1 MSVHFTFETWPCLPV
16 WGPPGL
22 CLGVGLVYKVLGVVA
37 HTGSVA
43 QHCLRFRHFPHSQ
56 LGFQTQLGAGVSVL
70 HISAPGGLVSTTAVS
85 PTLEAEI
92 PLDPCCGVHM

>member
-1 MSVHFTFETWPCLPV
+1 MSVHFTFETWPCLLV

-22 CLGVGLVYKVLGVVA
+22 CLGVGLVYKVFCVAA
-37 HTGSVA
+37 HTLALA
-43 QHCLRFRHFPHSQ
+43 QRCLKFRHFPHSQ

-70 HISAPGGLVSTTAVS
+70 HISAPGGLVSATAVC

-92 PLDPCCGVHM
+92 PSDPFCGLHM